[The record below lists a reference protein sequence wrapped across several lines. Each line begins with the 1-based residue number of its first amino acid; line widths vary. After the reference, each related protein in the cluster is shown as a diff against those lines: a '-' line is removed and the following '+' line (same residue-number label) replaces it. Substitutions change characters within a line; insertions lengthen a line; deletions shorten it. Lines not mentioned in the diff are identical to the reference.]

1 MSWGTQGCQEQL
13 GRQAG
18 WALGTC
24 QRLDLRVPGKEES
37 FPSACEEGVCEAPAE
52 GHVPGSGME
61 SLEMA
66 TRVAYKSIGF
76 GQGQLVTCLL
86 GPRARQHLTLEA
98 HGLSAAEPSPDHFT
112 LSPSRDCSEQ
122 LLWA

>member
-1 MSWGTQGCQEQL
+1 MRPQLRATYQG
-13 GRQAG
+13 
-18 WALGTC
+18 
-24 QRLDLRVPGKEES
+24 RVWK
-37 FPSACEEGVCEAPAE
+37 AWK
-52 GHVPGSGME
+52 
-61 SLEMA
+61 LA

-112 LSPSRDCSEQ
+112 QSPSRDCSEQ